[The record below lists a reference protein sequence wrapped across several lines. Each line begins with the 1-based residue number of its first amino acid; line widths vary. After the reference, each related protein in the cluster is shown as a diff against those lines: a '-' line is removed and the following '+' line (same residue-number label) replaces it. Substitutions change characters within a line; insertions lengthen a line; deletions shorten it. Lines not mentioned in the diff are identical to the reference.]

1 VLEGPP
7 DRWRPGPREVLAVSQ
22 AAAQAAPLLWNA
34 AGVVAANGS
43 VGAHLF
49 EVARSLGVPAVVGVD
64 VSRTDDGALAA
75 VDGDAGSVSILER
88 VGASSGRV
96 EV

>member
-1 VLEGPP
+1 
-7 DRWRPGPREVLAVSQ
+7 
-22 AAAQAAPLLWNA
+22 
-34 AGVVAANGS
+34 
-43 VGAHLF
+43 
-49 EVARSLGVPAVVGVD
+49 LGVPAVVGVD
-64 VSRTDDGALAA
+64 VSPTDDGALAA